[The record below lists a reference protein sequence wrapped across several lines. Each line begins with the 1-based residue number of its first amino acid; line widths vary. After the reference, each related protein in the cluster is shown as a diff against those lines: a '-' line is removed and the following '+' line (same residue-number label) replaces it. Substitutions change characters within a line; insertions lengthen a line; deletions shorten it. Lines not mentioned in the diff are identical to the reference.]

1 MRSIGHDDLRM
12 WDATFYQAIEAA
24 KHNLEQLGN
33 VAFANINNRCFA
45 SATGDNYDASRLIL
59 VDLIRRLPVRGEYIA
74 MVPNRDSLIITGS
87 EDEQGLGILCKLA
100 RESFQQPRPIST
112 IALRLDGDEWHP
124 WLPDEESPL
133 YGVFR
138 ELRLRTMAAEYADQ
152 AELLTA
158 VQRMRK
164 SAVVP
169 VAFNVVQETSTQL
182 YSSYCV
188 WTEGQA
194 CLLPRTD
201 IITMA
206 RPGGQVIGAAPW
218 DTVFQVVGDLIEEYD
233 TYPERWLA
241 REFPSESQLQALLG

>member
-1 MRSIGHDDLRM
+1 
-12 WDATFYQAIEAA
+12 
-24 KHNLEQLGN
+24 
-33 VAFANINNRCFA
+33 
-45 SATGDNYDASRLIL
+45 LIL